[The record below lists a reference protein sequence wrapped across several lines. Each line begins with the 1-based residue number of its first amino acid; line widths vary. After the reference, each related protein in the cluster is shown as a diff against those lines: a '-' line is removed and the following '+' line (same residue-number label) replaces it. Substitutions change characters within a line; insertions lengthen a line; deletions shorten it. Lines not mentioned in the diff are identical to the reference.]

1 MTTKAENEGR
11 RRWSPW
17 RITAWGF
24 AACLLLLPLIAM
36 WYTDEVNWTG
46 SDFVFM
52 GVLLGSVGLA
62 FEFIVR
68 KSGSLAYRFGAAF
81 ALIAAF
87 LTIWVNAAVGMIGDG
102 PYNLLFGGV
111 LLIALIGAIV
121 ARFEPAGMA
130 RAMVVA
136 AIAQSV
142 LSAVGMSTD
151 ARGGILSM
159 TFVVPWLLAAA
170 LFRNAAREQG
180 LADIR
185 GAR

>member
-1 MTTKAENEGR
+1 MTTEAKNEGR

-17 RITAWGF
+17 RVTAWGF
-24 AACLLLLPLIAM
+24 AAGLLLLPLIAM
-36 WYTDEVNWTG
+36 RYTDEVNWTG

-68 KSGSLAYRFGAAF
+68 KSGSLAYRFGAALT
-81 ALIAAF
+81 LIAAF

-136 AIAQSV
+136 AIAQGV

-159 TFVVPWLLAAA
+159 TFVVPWLLAAE
-170 LFRNAAREQG
+170 LFRKAARDRRSAGSAQ
-180 LADIR
+180 A
-185 GAR
+185 

>member
-1 MTTKAENEGR
+1 MAEIAENTGG
-11 RRWSPW
+11 RRWSHW
-17 RITAWGF
+17 RIAGWGVP
-24 AACLLLLPLIAM
+24 ALLLLLPLAAM
-36 WYTDEVNWTG
+36 QFTEEVNWTA
-46 SDFVFM
+46 SDFVFA
-52 GVLLGSVGLA
+52 GVLFGSVGLA

-68 KSGSLAYRFGAAF
+68 KSGSLAYRFGAAL

-136 AIAQSV
+136 AIAQGV

-159 TFVVPWLLAAA
+159 TFVVPWLLAAK
-170 LFRNAAREQG
+170 LFRKAARDRRSAGSAQ
-180 LADIR
+180 A
-185 GAR
+185 